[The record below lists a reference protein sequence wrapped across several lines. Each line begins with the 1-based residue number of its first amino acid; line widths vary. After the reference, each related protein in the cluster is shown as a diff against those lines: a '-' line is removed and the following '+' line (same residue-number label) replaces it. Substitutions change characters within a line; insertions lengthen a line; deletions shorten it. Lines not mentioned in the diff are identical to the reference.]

1 MASQS
6 HPVAYEEQPLASTEG
21 RYGSAHSTSA
31 SNENQ
36 AAYLRISS
44 PCRHRCSEP
53 IFLDTEVRCP
63 TIASVSVLLVV
74 SIPVSERSGK
84 GEGHVVM

>member
-1 MASQS
+1 M
-6 HPVAYEEQPLASTEG
+6 AYEEQPLASTEG